1 MVKVC
6 RYDRGCPSCC
16 STSTLTSG
24 YRAKTAASGW
34 RTSNIPGCG
43 GANLDGEFK
52 SSDMVT
58 AFVVGGY
65 EQGPRTDPVAV
76 AVSELGAWLLLS
88 LAIAASTDRASLS
101 RAR

>member
-1 MVKVC
+1 MPVRSWLPFVLFDLNADKRISREDRRIWLEDLKHT
-6 RYDRGCPSCC
+6 RY
-16 STSTLTSG
+16 
-24 YRAKTAASGW
+24 
-34 RTSNIPGCG
+34 G

-88 LAIAASTDRASLS
+88 LAIAAILTVRRCVAH
-101 RAR
+101 A